1 MVVHGKKAAY
11 GQLNH
16 MDRLSYLPDSIIH
29 HIISFLGTEEACRT
43 TILSKRWAHVWSTGL
58 ILEFKPQYFV
68 PKIDGD
74 FVGTI
79 NDPYSDETVK
89 RFMNFIESTMR
100 RYSEKNLSIR
110 KFKLKYPKIDPEM
123 TGRIDRWVGIALR
136 NQVEELSLSVIPDPD
151 KWEDPPL
158 YTLPAILFSAKS
170 LMSMKLFGVRLPYIE
185 DAKLVSLQSLNLSRV
200 DVDQQMLRDIIMS
213 CPLKILK
220 LERCSGLSNISIP
233 CCSRLESFHVAE
245 TVPIGGTISVDTSS
259 LQRCTYIGCY
269 FPWPVILTPS
279 SKKNLR
285 ELRIY
290 NTFIKNDIFDKLVSE
305 LPSIV
310 NIAFF
315 SCSMQKCIRIAS
327 QTLKDLSIHDCVN
340 LSRVTME
347 APKLDTFCFNGG
359 WRLSSVINS
368 HNSYN
373 AYFYLTVTDLDTR
386 AFYSIKQLLGKS
398 KCCKVLSISVSD
410 EIGMPEIELDK
421 DQLRYFSGRP
431 PSDAIDVQELKL
443 CVSCDNSIPSEFS
456 CRALIDGLLWCCR
469 PDILSLS
476 VTFSFENS
484 VIKTFLEVLQKKVK
498 YWKHPLKRME
508 IEGTD
513 CSSLLLSWDLE
524 VRFRL
529 YW

>member
-1 MVVHGKKAAY
+1 MVVHEKKAAY
-11 GQLNH
+11 GKLNH
-16 MDRLSYLPDSIIH
+16 MDRLSDLPDSILH
-29 HIISFLGTEEACRT
+29 NIISYLGTEEACRT
-43 TILSKRWAHVWSTGL
+43 TILSKRWAHIWSTGL
-58 ILEFKPQYFV
+58 MLEFKPQYFV
-68 PKIDGD
+68 PKMDGE
-74 FVGTI
+74 FVGSST
-79 NDPYSDETVK
+79 DPYSDETVE

-110 KFKLKYPKIDPEM
+110 KFKLKYPSIDPEI
-123 TGRIDRWVGIALR
+123 TGRIYRWVGIALQ
-136 NQVEELSLSVIPDPD
+136 NQVEELSLSVIPDIWKD
-151 KWEDPPL
+151 
-158 YTLPAILFSAKS
+158 YTLPVILFYAKS

-200 DVDQQMLRDIIMS
+200 DVDQQMLSYIIMS

-220 LERCSGLSNISIP
+220 LDRCSGLPNISIP
-233 CCSRLESFHVAE
+233 CCSRLESLHVAE

-290 NTFIKNDIFDKLVSE
+290 KTFIENDIFDKLVSE

-327 QTLKDLSIHDCVN
+327 QTLKHLSIHDCDY
-340 LSRVTME
+340 LFRVTME
-347 APKLDTFCFNGG
+347 APKLDTFCYNGG

-373 AYFYLTVTDLDTR
+373 AYFYLTVNNLDTR

-398 KCCKVLSISVSD
+398 KCCKVLSITVTD
-410 EIGMPEIELDK
+410 KIGMPEIELDK

-443 CVSCDNSIPSEFS
+443 CVSCDNSIPSESS

-469 PDILSLS
+469 PDILSVS
-476 VTFSFENS
+476 VTLPFENS

-508 IEGTD
+508 IESTD